1 MKKYIAIA
9 GNMGCGK
16 STLVNFLCKHY
27 KLKPFFEPN
36 EQNPYLKDFYL
47 DMKRWAF
54 KSQIFFLTH
63 KFRIHQDLSICDKTV
78 VQDRTIYEDA
88 EIFATN
94 LKNSRYISARDYKTY
109 MELYATILRSIKP
122 PDLMIYLHCSTRTI
136 RKRIKWRGRP
146 IEQSI
151 PASYI
156 TKLSILYEKW
166 YQNYKFSPT
175 ISISTD
181 NLDYISDVV
190 ARVDL
195 LEKIEKY
202 L

>member
-16 STLVNFLCKHY
+16 STLVDFLCKHY

-54 KSQIFFLTH
+54 KSQIYFLTH
-63 KFRIHQDLSICDKTV
+63 KFRIHQDLDLEEKTV

-94 LKNSRYISARDYKTY
+94 LKNSHYISTRDYKTY
-109 MELYATILRSIKP
+109 MELYRIILRSINP
-122 PDLMIYLHCSTRTI
+122 PDLMIYLYCSTRTI
-136 RKRIKWRGRP
+136 KKRIKKRGRLM
-146 IEQSI
+146 EQSI
-151 PASYI
+151 PSSYLR
-156 TKLSILYEKW
+156 KLSVLYERW
-166 YQNYKFSPT
+166 YKNYKLSPT
-175 ISISTD
+175 IAISTD
-181 NLDYISDVV
+181 NLDYISDFV
-190 ARVDL
+190 ARADL
-195 LEKIEKY
+195 LDKIENH